1 MISFQVNS
9 EEVSFDGDEDTPL
22 LWVLRDHVKLTGTK
36 FGCGIGQCG
45 ACTVH
50 VDGQAQR
57 SCIMPVSTIEGR
69 SITTIEGLA
78 PSEDALHP
86 VQTAWLEYDVPQ
98 CGYCQAGQ
106 IMATVDLLNRIPNPT
121 DDDIDSNMTNI
132 CRCGTYARIR
142 KAIHKAAELK
152 AEGGNDVS

>member
-9 EEVSFDGDEDTPL
+9 ENVAFDGDETTPL
-22 LWVLRDHVKLTGTK
+22 LWVLREQFNLTGTK

-50 VDGQAQR
+50 VDGGAQR
-57 SCIMPVSTIEGR
+57 SCLTPVSAVSGK
-69 SITTIEGLA
+69 SI
-78 PSEDALHP
+78 
-86 VQTAWLEYDVPQ
+86 AWLELDVPQ

-106 IMATVDLLNRIPNPT
+106 IMATADLLQRIPNPT
-121 DDDIDSNMTNI
+121 DADIDANLTNL

-142 KAIHKAAELK
+142 KAIHRAVELQS
-152 AEGGNDVS
+152 EGGSDDR

>member
-9 EEVSFDGDEDTPL
+9 EDVSFDGDEATPL
-22 LWVLRDHVKLTGTK
+22 LWVLREHFNLTGTK

-50 VDGQAQR
+50 VDGRAQR
-57 SCIMPVSTIEGR
+57 SCVMPVSAISGK
-69 SITTIEGLA
+69 SIRTIEGLA
-78 PSEDALHP
+78 TDDETLHP
-86 VQTAWLEYDVPQ
+86 VQVAWLEHDVPQ

-106 IMATVDLLNRIPNPT
+106 IMATADLLQRIPSPT
-121 DDDIDSNMTNI
+121 DADIDANITNL

-142 KAIHKAAELK
+142 KAIHRAAALQS
-152 AEGGNDVS
+152 EGGNDDR